1 MNPCLYPL
9 RSVRSG
15 RLFFRLPAFFSRIF
29 SGGRI
34 SFRPSSVAGRLASPF
49 PSACHPASLCSF
61 VSLCWLVLVFGSAT
75 FFTACTSFG
84 QPAASGEV
92 LAFDTLRYAK
102 GFTVQRY
109 DTYTAVE
116 IPDPWDS
123 TRVLQRYLLVDRTRP
138 VPAGLP
144 KGTVVKVPARK
155 VVVYTSVHA
164 AILDQLGVIE
174 QVAGVCE
181 PRYMD
186 TPAIQEGVASGR
198 IADLGEATSP
208 DIEQMIE
215 LGAELIIASPFQNSS
230 YGPVEKIGIPILEAA
245 DYMESLPLGRT
256 EWVRLYGLL
265 FGKEAV
271 ADSIFRATEQRYLD
285 LKALAA
291 DVSHRPTV
299 LTEKRF
305 GSTWFVPAGDSYMAH
320 LYKDAGGAYLFGD
333 LPGSGSV
340 PWAFESVFDRAI
352 HADVWFIKYNSASDL
367 TYGELRTEYA
377 PYAHFDAFRNR
388 RIYGCN
394 TGTVPY
400 YEEFPIHPDYLLHDL
415 IVLLHPELLPG
426 DTTRYFFPMKE

>member
-1 MNPCLYPL
+1 MNPRFY
-9 RSVRSG
+9 
-15 RLFFRLPAFFSRIF
+15 LFNLFRLTLLCC
-29 SGGRI
+29 
-34 SFRPSSVAGRLASPF
+34 LA
-49 PSACHPASLCSF
+49 A
-61 VSLCWLVLVFGSAT
+61 
-75 FFTACTSFG
+75 FFTACTPARK
-84 QPAASGEV
+84 PAAAPGEV
-92 LAFDTLRYAK
+92 RPFDTLRYAK

-109 DTYTAVE
+109 DHYTAVE

-123 TRVLQRYLLVDRTRP
+123 ARVLQRYLLVDRTRP

-144 KGTVVKVPARK
+144 KGTVVKVPARQ

-164 AILDQLGVIE
+164 AILDQLGEIG
-174 QVAGVCE
+174 QVVGVCE

-208 DIEQMIE
+208 DIERMIE

-230 YGPVEKIGIPILEAA
+230 YGPAEKIGIPILEAA

-271 ADSIFRATEQRYLD
+271 ADSIFRATEQRYLA

-291 DVSHRPTV
+291 DVSRRPSV

-305 GSTWFVPAGDSYMAH
+305 GSTWFLPAGDSYMAH
-320 LYKDAGGAYLFGD
+320 LYKDAGGNYLFDD
-333 LPGSGSV
+333 LPGAGSV

-352 HADVWFIKYNSASDL
+352 HADVWFVKYNSASDL
-367 TYGELRTEYA
+367 SYAGLQAEYA
-377 PYAHFDAFRNR
+377 PYARFDAFRNR

-394 TGTVPY
+394 TGRVPY

-415 IVLLHPELLPG
+415 VAILHPELLPR
-426 DTTRYFFPMKE
+426 DTTRYFFPMEE

>member
-1 MNPCLYPL
+1 MN
-9 RSVRSG
+9 RSFSSQHAACSVGPSLG
-15 RLFFRLPAFFSRIF
+15 IPAFFSRI
-29 SGGRI
+29 
-34 SFRPSSVAGRLASPF
+34 SFGNPSSRTCLAI
-49 PSACHPASLCSF
+49 LCC
-61 VSLCWLVLVFGSAT
+61 VIYLCCGAT
-75 FFTACTSFG
+75 LFTACTPHG
-84 QPAASGEV
+84 KPAASGEV
-92 LAFDTLRYAK
+92 LSFDTLRYAR

-109 DTYTAVE
+109 GTYTAVE

-123 TRVLQRYLLVDRTRP
+123 TRILQRYLLVDRTRP
-138 VPAGLP
+138 LPTGLP
-144 KGTVVKVPARK
+144 KGTVVKVPARN

-164 AILDQLGVIE
+164 AILDQLGEIE
-174 QVAGVCE
+174 HVVGVCE

-186 TPAIQEGVASGR
+186 TPAIQEGIASGR

-208 DIEQMIE
+208 DIEQMIDR
-215 LGAELIIASPFQNSS
+215 GAELIIASPFQNSS

-256 EWVRLYGLL
+256 EWIRLYGLL

-271 ADSIFRATEQRYLD
+271 ADSIFSATEQRYLG

-291 DVSHRPTV
+291 DVRQRPTI
-299 LTEKRF
+299 LSEKRF
-305 GSTWFVPAGDSYMAH
+305 GSTWFLPAGDSYMAH
-320 LYKDAGGAYLFGD
+320 LYQDAGGAYLFSD
-333 LPGSGSV
+333 LPGSGSM

-352 HADVWFIKYNSASDL
+352 HADIWFIKYNSASDL
-367 TYGELRTEYA
+367 TYAELQAEYT

-415 IVLLHPELLPG
+415 IAILHPELLPS
-426 DTTRYFFPMKE
+426 DTTRYFFPMQE